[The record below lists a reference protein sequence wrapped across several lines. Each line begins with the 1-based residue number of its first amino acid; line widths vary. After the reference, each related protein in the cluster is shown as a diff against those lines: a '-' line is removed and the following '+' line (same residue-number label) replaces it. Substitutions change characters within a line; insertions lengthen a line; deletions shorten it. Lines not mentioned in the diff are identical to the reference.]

1 MDKEKELLVITKM
14 YDYLKWVSPIINRL
28 PRDRKYSL
36 GDRFLNRL
44 YDSLEDMIRAKY
56 RRTQKVEILEKVNI
70 NLEICRY
77 YQRLLYEENL
87 WSIKRYKYSSEI
99 INEVGKLLGNWIKS
113 IRKR

>member
-1 MDKEKELLVITKM
+1 MEKELLVITKM
-14 YDYLKWVSPIINRL
+14 YDYIKWVSPLINKL
-28 PRDRKYSL
+28 PRDRKFTL

-44 YDSLEDMIRAKY
+44 YDSLEEMIKAKY
-56 RRTQKVEILEKVNI
+56 RRIGKLDLLEKVNV

-77 YQRLLYEENL
+77 YQRLLHEENL
-87 WSIKRYKYSSEI
+87 WSVKRYKYSSGL